1 MSKKSSSS
9 SNITSDNTT
18 TTSTSSNAQSTAGSS
33 GSLYDTNIQVN
44 QQHQDF
50 ADSINRSL
58 DQTKK

>member
-1 MSKKSSSS
+1 MSKKSTS
-9 SNITSDNTT
+9 SNITSDNA
-18 TTSTSSNAQSTAGSS
+18 TTSTSSNVQSTADSGS

-44 QQHQDF
+44 QQHQDV